1 MIVNET
7 FVRHFF
13 PQGDALGQLVE
24 ESLPKDPVRFPRGPG
39 WQIVG
44 VVRDAKYNDLRR
56 DVGPTMY
63 LPFSGASA
71 VFELRTAGDPKR
83 LIPAI
88 RDIVDRADNRLAVL
102 DIDTESSQI
111 DSRLFV
117 ERRIA
122 QLSSFFGLLALV
134 LASAGVY
141 GLLAYEVARRTRE
154 IGIRMAI
161 GAQRGDVVG
170 MVLRQGM
177 LVTMA
182 GVIIGAGASFA
193 TNQLLSTILY
203 RVKPGDPITLASV
216 TALLVLVALAAC
228 YLPARRAT
236 RVDPLVALREE

>member
-1 MIVNET
+1 
-7 FVRHFF
+7 
-13 PQGDALGQLVE
+13 
-24 ESLPKDPVRFPRGPG
+24 
-39 WQIVG
+39 VG

-56 DVGPTMY
+56 EVSPTMY

-71 VFELRTAGDPKR
+71 VFALRTAGDSTH
-83 LIPAI
+83 LVPAV
-88 RDIVDRADNRLAVL
+88 REMVNRADSRLALL
-102 DIDTESSQI
+102 DVGTESSQI
-111 DSRLFV
+111 DGLLSV

-122 QLSSFFGLLALV
+122 QLSSFFGLLALA
-134 LASAGVY
+134 LACAGVY
-141 GLLAYEVARRTRE
+141 GLLAYDVARRTRE

-177 LVTMA
+177 LVTIV
-182 GVIIGAGASFA
+182 GVVIGAGGSFA
-193 TNQLLSTILY
+193 AKRLLDTILY

-216 TALLVLVALAAC
+216 TALLVVVALAAC